1 MAEKKISALVEGG
14 KATAG
19 PPIGPALGP
28 LGINAGQ
35 VVAQINEKT
44 KTFEGMT
51 IPVTIIVDT
60 DTKEFKIEVGSPSTA
75 ALIKKQIGVE
85 KGSGKAKEIKIA
97 DLLIDEVISIAKAKH
112 EATHGKELKD
122 TVNEVLGT
130 CLSMGVTVEGK
141 DPREVQ
147 KEVKEGKYDEKI
159 KEVTPLKEL
168 SQEEKQKRAQK
179 AKQLTEKK
187 EESQAKGKKKK

>member
-1 MAEKKISALVEGG
+1 MAEKRISALVEGG

-28 LGINAGQ
+28 LGINAGK
-35 VVAQINEKT
+35 VVAEINEKT
-44 KTFEGMT
+44 KEFAGMT
-51 IPVTIIVDT
+51 VPVTIIVDT
-60 DTKEFKIEVGSPSTA
+60 DTKEYRIEIGTPPTS
-75 ALIKKQIGVE
+75 ALIKKVIGVE
-85 KGSGKAKEIKIA
+85 KGSGNPKEVKIA
-97 DLLIDEVISIAKAKH
+97 DLLIDEVIQIAKSKQ
-112 EATHGKELKD
+112 EASHGKDLRAI
-122 TVNEVLGT
+122 VNEVLGT

-159 KEVTPLKEL
+159 KGITPLKEL
-168 SQEEKQKRAQK
+168 SPEERQKRAQR

-187 EESQAKGKKKK
+187 EETTGKGKKKK